1 MWRSII
7 AIQEPEDG
15 MNSEAEF
22 KTEQEQYNE
31 MHLRGE
37 LSLGSIAFAD
47 PVSRYAVQPRSVSR
61 SGSSH
66 GAAPKPQ
73 HCPQTADLAAYA
85 QRVRSEW

>member
-37 LSLGSIAFAD
+37 LK
-47 PVSRYAVQPRSVSR
+47 
-61 SGSSH
+61 GSSKVSPLVYEKTDPSVTEIM
-66 GAAPKPQ
+66 GGEIIKRAPDKM
-73 HCPQTADLAAYA
+73 L
-85 QRVRSEW
+85 